1 MSILIKTCVR
11 IIFIIISN
19 ILYRKGDY
27 MNGSYYN
34 NTFPGTGLN
43 NNTVPNQQSVPSY
56 QDQYSG
62 PIEEQSYIEN
72 ILRLNRGKK
81 ARFHVT
87 VPGSVEWQDR
97 VFDGIIEQA
106 GKDHIIVSNPTT
118 GEWYLI
124 LLIYLDFV
132 TFEEP
137 INYSKQ
143 FYT

>member
-1 MSILIKTCVR
+1 
-11 IIFIIISN
+11 
-19 ILYRKGDY
+19 
-27 MNGSYYN
+27 MNGSFYNGGYN
-34 NTFPGTGLN
+34 NTSSFPGTGLN
-43 NNTVPNQQSVPSY
+43 SNTVPNQQSVPSY
-56 QDQYSG
+56 QDQYG
-62 PIEEQSYIEN
+62 GNDNEQSYIEN

-137 INYSKQ
+137 ITYNKQ

>member
-1 MSILIKTCVR
+1 
-11 IIFIIISN
+11 
-19 ILYRKGDY
+19 

-34 NTFPGTGLN
+34 STFPNSNSSAFPGAGLN
-43 NNTVPNQQSVPSY
+43 NNTIPNQQSLSPVQDSY
-56 QDQYSG
+56 Q
-62 PIEEQSYIEN
+62 EEQSYIEN

-106 GKDHIIVSNPTT
+106 GKDHIIVSNPNT

-137 INYSKQ
+137 INYNKS
-143 FYT
+143 FYQ

>member
-1 MSILIKTCVR
+1 
-11 IIFIIISN
+11 
-19 ILYRKGDY
+19 

-34 NTFPGTGLN
+34 STFPNSNSSAFPGTGLN
-43 NNTVPNQQSVPSY
+43 NNTIPNQQSLSPVQDSY
-56 QDQYSG
+56 Q
-62 PIEEQSYIEN
+62 EEQSYIEN

-106 GKDHIIVSNPTT
+106 GKDHIIVSNPNT

-137 INYSKQ
+137 INYNKS
-143 FYT
+143 FYQ